1 MLTRLLLGLLP
12 VLFSMIQ
19 YSHWIY
25 TYATLGFLGPLHC
38 LWSLLSHSF
47 LLGHPWPNCFPLTS
61 LAHFLILHSHGFLL
75 TLLGFPSPITLS
87 FIFEAH
93 GLFINFL
100 LSYFSSSGLLR
111 SILTFLYHIMPM
123 SLLLLSLGSF
133 RLIYFR
139 PFIYFIGLWS
149 IVLAIRV

>member
-12 VLFSMIQ
+12 VLFSMTQ

-61 LAHFLILHSHGFLL
+61 LTHFLILHSHGLLL
-75 TLLGFPSPITLS
+75 TLLGFPSSIILS
-87 FIFEAH
+87 SILGAH
-93 GLFINFL
+93 GFFINPL
-100 LSYFSSSGLLR
+100 LSYFITSGLLWP
-111 SILTFLYHIMPM
+111 ILNFLYHIISMG
-123 SLLLLSLGSF
+123 LLLSLSSF
-133 RLIYFR
+133 KPICFPQD
-139 PFIYFIGLWS
+139 PFIYFMGL
-149 IVLAIRV
+149 